1 MLQNLTIDNKKT
13 IGLFALFIIISAV
26 FGINT
31 SFLFAL
37 SVWGLM
43 VIYSLNDLGK
53 RLLLMGFL
61 LTFFIFLIG
70 GHFVYEY
77 FGMELNYYFE
87 DQYYVHSN
95 LTIATSL
102 IFIFIG
108 VFSVERW
115 IAYRKTKETTASR
128 KLSRTEERPIEKSL
142 AKESLAKD
150 KLIEEGVAKE
160 SVAKESVAKES
171 VAKEKPTKKWL
182 IKEWLT
188 NKWLPKEKDS
198 VLLIRNLSQLFYF
211 LSYGFYLYI
220 ILHRT
225 LFILRTSYIDSYV
238 GYDHNISFIVSS
250 IGAMAP
256 HFFYLFLATLPSKKQ
271 TYPVIALQLIYGVV
285 SLFTGRRTEFMLIVL
300 FVLFYFVFR
309 HYYDKG
315 KEVWLNKRILIG
327 SLLAVPFLIIFMFLF
342 HFFRNGMDIEN
353 LSIKDILFGFFQQQ
367 GFSSS
372 LLRLSLFRQDL
383 LRDDVYYSFYGLV
396 KFTRTNSLIGLF
408 YNPDYGFSYLKNSV
422 EFAQNGNSLA
432 HSLSYI
438 ALQSSYL
445 QGRGVGSCY
454 IAELFHDF
462 GYWGISIGSTIYG
475 VMIGAIN
482 FLWMR
487 VKSYNVWVT
496 AICFSLMEA
505 FLKAPRWNFDIVF
518 TELLSLGRWSAFL
531 GLYICLLLLKNK
543 QVNDFIENKWKR
555 NIK

>member
-1 MLQNLTIDNKKT
+1 MLQNLKMDNKKT
-13 IGLFALFIIISAV
+13 IGLFALFILISAV
-26 FGINT
+26 FRINA
-31 SFLFAL
+31 SFLFAF

-43 VIYSLNDLGK
+43 VIYSLSDLGN

-108 VFSVERW
+108 IFLTEW
-115 IAYRKTKETTASR
+115 MIAFRKSQEITANRKEAITEKRIAKNR
-128 KLSRTEERPIEKSL
+128 VAEEIETEEIGSEIGRFEESITEK
-142 AKESLAKD
+142 
-150 KLIEEGVAKE
+150 
-160 SVAKESVAKES
+160 
-171 VAKEKPTKKWL
+171 
-182 IKEWLT
+182 
-188 NKWLPKEKDS
+188 KDS
-198 VLLIRNLSQLFYF
+198 VLLIRRLSQLFYF

-238 GYDHNISFIVSS
+238 GYDHNISFLVSS

-256 HFFYLFLATLPSKKQ
+256 HFFYLFLATLPSKKK
-271 TYPVIALQLIYGVV
+271 TYPLIILQLIYGVV

-300 FVLFYFVFR
+300 FILFYFVFR

-315 KEVWLNKRILIG
+315 KEVWINKRIVIG
-327 SLLAVPFLIIFMFLF
+327 SLLAVPFLIIFLFLF

-408 YNPDYGFSYLKNSV
+408 YNPEYGFSYLKNSV

-438 ALQSSYL
+438 ALQSGYL

-462 GYWGISIGSTIYG
+462 GYLGISIGSTIYG
-475 VMIGAIN
+475 LMIGFIN

-487 VKSYNVWVT
+487 VKTYNIWVT
-496 AICFSLMEA
+496 ALCFSLMEA

-531 GLYICLLLLKNK
+531 GIYICIILLKNK
-543 QVNDFIENKWKR
+543 HVDDFIENKLKR